1 MSNIIGHVTE
11 LLCDYELL
19 LFQIKVLTL
28 YFFFFGRVPLDY
40 CFISGLTVL
49 F

>member
-19 LFQIKVLTL
+19 LFQIKVLTFL
-28 YFFFFGRVPLDY
+28 LWKGA
-40 CFISGLTVL
+40 T
-49 F
+49 